1 MLQEYNTLDIPKTIP
16 EESGS
21 SSPSPGQ
28 SPTLN
33 GSSSNGNGKQPNNAV
48 KVTRTPKAL
57 YRVPTEDS
65 PLLGSPALDGVE
77 DHEDYVP
84 NHAPMPEEDV
94 DSDSPIV
101 TVAITINFTAN
112 GILLLLKIAAAV
124 MTSSLSVLA
133 SLVDAALDFLSTAIV
148 WGTSKMISHS
158 AKDPY
163 GYPAGRRR
171 LEPIGVLVFSV
182 VMITS
187 FVQVAI
193 ESVTRLTSSDREA
206 VRLTI
211 PAIAIMAATV
221 VIKMACWFWCRLV
234 RNSSVQ
240 ALAEE

>member
-21 SSPSPGQ
+21 ESPSPGE
-28 SPTLN
+28 SPTIN
-33 GSSSNGNGKQPNNAV
+33 GQQQNGGV

-57 YRVPTEDS
+57 YSVPTEET
-65 PLLGSPALDGVE
+65 PLITRPDLDYDDE
-77 DHEDYVP
+77 EFE
-84 NHAPMPEEDV
+84 NHAPMPEEDI
-94 DSDSPIV
+94 DSDSPVV

-112 GILLLLKIAAAV
+112 SILLLLKIAAAV

-148 WGTSKMISHS
+148 WATSKMISHS

-193 ESVTRLTSSDREA
+193 ESITRLSSSDRE
-206 VRLTI
+206 VVQLTI

-221 VIKMACWFWCRLV
+221 VIKLACWFWCRLV